1 MKGIYK
7 FTNLINGEVYI
18 GQSVNL
24 EARYKAHL
32 RNYNNVNHLS
42 YTSLFYKALRKYGI

>member
-7 FTNLINGEVYI
+7 FTNLINGKVYI

-24 EARYKAHL
+24 ESTYKA
-32 RNYNNVNHLS
+32 HLS